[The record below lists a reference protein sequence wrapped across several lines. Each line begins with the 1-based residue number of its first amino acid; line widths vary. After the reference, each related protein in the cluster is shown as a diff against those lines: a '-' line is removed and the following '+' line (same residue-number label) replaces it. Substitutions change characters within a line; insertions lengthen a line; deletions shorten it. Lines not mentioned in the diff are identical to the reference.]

1 MVFEVST
8 QNMSRI
14 ILGTGCIGSGLVTL
28 NKQMALSLFVDT
40 VFSLSLSLSSPQEV
54 REQTEIPVY
63 FPADR
68 RDPC

>member
-40 VFSLSLSLSSPQEV
+40 VFSLSLSSPQEV